1 VKISCCW
8 LYAISKYGYPPS
20 IENTYR
26 AVKEMKK
33 LGFEYIE
40 LEGVRE
46 KNLNEVYQER
56 KGLKKY
62 CDDLG
67 LKVINFCPVL
77 ADLVSLDKA
86 KRKKALQLFDRA
98 VEIANYFYCE
108 TIQTDSY
115 IPSLKFKGEVPY
127 KEMISY
133 GKQFQVVIEPQFSW
147 EHQWNAIVESLS
159 RCNEKAKQADLKM
172 CLEPRVGENVANTD
186 SLLRLF
192 DRIKDGNF
200 GAVLDTGHLHA
211 QKELLPLSVEKLG
224 KRIFYLHVS
233 DNNGLV
239 NEHRALGRGTIDWD
253 GVFTALKK
261 YEFEGYVAVDVGRVE
276 NLDEEITES
285 VKFLGDIA
293 RKFKI

>member
-1 VKISCCW
+1 
-8 LYAISKYGYPPS
+8 
-20 IENTYR
+20 
-26 AVKEMKK
+26 MKK

-67 LKVINFCPVL
+67 LKVINFYP
-77 ADLVSLDKA
+77 
-86 KRKKALQLFDRA
+86 
-98 VEIANYFYCE
+98 
-108 TIQTDSY
+108 T
-115 IPSLKFKGEVPY
+115 
-127 KEMISY
+127 
-133 GKQFQVVIEPQFSW
+133 
-147 EHQWNAIVESLS
+147 
-159 RCNEKAKQADLKM
+159 
-172 CLEPRVGENVANTD
+172 
-186 SLLRLF
+186 
-192 DRIKDGNF
+192 
-200 GAVLDTGHLHA
+200 
-211 QKELLPLSVEKLG
+211 
-224 KRIFYLHVS
+224 

-261 YEFEGYVAVDVGRVE
+261 CKFDGYVAVDVGRVK